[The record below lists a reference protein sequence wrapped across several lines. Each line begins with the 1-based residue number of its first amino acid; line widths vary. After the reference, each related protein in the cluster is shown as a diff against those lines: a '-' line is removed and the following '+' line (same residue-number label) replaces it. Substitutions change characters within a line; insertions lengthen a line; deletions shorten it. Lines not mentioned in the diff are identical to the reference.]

1 MAPSVH
7 SRPGQCRDTSPRGY
21 LLRIALVETQKTP
34 SGAVL
39 VLPGG
44 KPVSA
49 APSSAR
55 QLANVRMTLL
65 SAALRRRLGRAV
77 HVQQVRYR
85 VRGWNAPQ
93 LDPVRDAELA
103 LDRLLERFTPGQIVL
118 VGHSMGGRVAAHLAA
133 RRDVGGVVALAPWWP
148 GADSDLIPTGT
159 RLLTVHGTAD
169 TWTDPESSRRQ
180 SERAAQRGIDARWVG
195 IPGAGHYMLRGL
207 STWSSLPAQFVR
219 AQLTDRNEDG
229 RHPRGVRE
237 PG

>member
-1 MAPSVH
+1 MLFYH
-7 SRPGQCRDTSPRGY
+7 SRPGQRRDTSPGGD
-21 LLRIALVETQKTP
+21 LLRIALVEAQKTLA
-34 SGAVL
+34 GAVL

-44 KPVSA
+44 KPVSS

-77 HVQQVRYR
+77 QVVQVRYR

-93 LDPVRDAELA
+93 LDPVRDAELV
-103 LDRLLERFTPGQIVL
+103 LDGLLERFEPGQIVL
-118 VGHSMGGRVAAHLAA
+118 IGHSMGARVAAHLAA

-148 GADSDLIPTGT
+148 TIDGDLIPAGT

-169 TWTDPESSRRQ
+169 TWTDPASSRRQ
-180 SERAAQRGIDARWVG
+180 CERAAKRGVDAQWVG

-207 STWSSLPAQFVR
+207 TTWNSLTAQFVR
-219 AQLTDRNEDG
+219 AQLSDRKEKG
-229 RHPRGVRE
+229 RHPGDVRE